1 MKMILINELSELFFN
16 QIENI
21 ERLSGNT
28 LESYKRDIHKFIDF
42 LSDKNIL
49 KIDEIKERHIR
60 LFLMELNNSELSRTS
75 ISRHLSTLRKFF
87 HFCIINDYI
96 ENSPIENISNP
107 KYKRK
112 LPETL
117 LVDSYEEIFRF
128 IDGKYEIKESK
139 RVKVIFELLYGCAL
153 RVTELCMLD
162 IGNID
167 MMKKSI
173 RVLGKGSKTRIVP
186 IGDKS
191 ILVIKDYI
199 KEFNPTGRINPF
211 LYDKKEE
218 RTNRQQIY
226 HLVNKILSNVSDIKK
241 KSPHI
246 LRHAAATHML
256 DRDADLIAIK
266 ELLGHENLSTTQ
278 IYTHVSIEKLKKS
291 YKKAHPKS

>member
-16 QIENI
+16 QIEII
-21 ERLSGNT
+21 ERLSENT
-28 LESYKRDIHKFIDF
+28 IDNYKRDVEKLINF
-42 LSDKNIL
+42 LKEKNIV
-49 KIDEIKERHIR
+49 KVDEIKERHIH
-60 LFLMELNNSELSRTS
+60 LFLMELNNSKLSRAS
-75 ISRHLSTLRKFF
+75 ISRHLSTLRRFF
-87 HFCIINDYI
+87 KFCIINDYI
-96 ENSPIENISNP
+96 EKSPIENISNP
-107 KYKRK
+107 KFKRK

-117 LVDSYEEIFRF
+117 LFDSYEEIFRF
-128 IDGKYEIKESK
+128 IDGKYEIKERK
-139 RVKVIFELLYGCAL
+139 RLKVIFELLYGCAL
-153 RVTELCMLD
+153 RVSELCMLNNS
-162 IGNID
+162 NID
-167 MMKKSI
+167 MTKKSI

-186 IGDKS
+186 IGEKS
-191 ILVIKDYI
+191 ILVIEDYI

-211 LYDKKEE
+211 LFDKKGE

-266 ELLGHENLSTTQ
+266 EFLGHENLSTTQ

>member
-1 MKMILINELSELFFN
+1 MKIISLNELSELFFN

-21 ERLSGNT
+21 ERLSENT
-28 LESYKRDIHKFIDF
+28 LESYKRDIDKFLHF
-42 LSDKNIL
+42 LTEKSLLNIE
-49 KIDEIKERHIR
+49 EIKERHIR

-87 HFCIINDYI
+87 NFCIINDYL
-96 ENSPIENISNP
+96 ENNPIENISNP

-128 IDGKYEIKESK
+128 IDKNYDIKESK
-139 RVKVIFELLYGCAL
+139 RIKVIFELLYGCAL
-153 RVTELCMLD
+153 RVSELCMLD
-162 IGNID
+162 NSSID
-167 MMKKSI
+167 MIKKSV
-173 RVLGKGSKTRIVP
+173 RVFGKGSKTRIVP
-186 IGDKS
+186 IGEKS
-191 ILVIKDYI
+191 VLVIEDYI
-199 KEFNPTGRINPF
+199 KAFNSTEKINPF
-211 LYDKKEE
+211 LFDKKGE
-218 RTNRQQIY
+218 RTNRQHIY
-226 HLVNKILSNVSDIKK
+226 HLVNKVLSNVSDIKK

>member
-241 KSPHI
+241 NSKACCCHS
-246 LRHAAATHML
+246 
-256 DRDADLIAIK
+256 
-266 ELLGHENLSTTQ
+266 
-278 IYTHVSIEKLKKS
+278 HVGS
-291 YKKAHPKS
+291 